1 MKNRFLQYA
10 FLSCS
15 LMVLFSAC
23 RKESFKGKETL
34 TAGKTF
40 VYFDAGG
47 GGNAGQ
53 EVDFHYA
60 VFTDV
65 ITQPFFIL
73 RRDAHNNSDLQKA
86 ITVTAKIADLAAYN
100 TDHQTD
106 YVPIPSNVG
115 TPIAD
120 PNITTTATTVTFKMG
135 AGVFAMNYGFTV
147 NGANFDASKKYAMLL
162 VITDFGGFS
171 KKHNDAGASLDTL
184 LITLGVKNQYDGIYH
199 AAGTFTRYSDPS
211 TFLDSRVINED
222 KVVGTVDANTVSS
235 TAADL
240 GEPITL
246 RVNADNSVT
255 VTFVGASLT
264 DLPGP
269 FTQVGDNVYDPAT
282 KTFTLHYQYR
292 GGLRTTAETLT
303 LK

>member
-15 LMVLFSAC
+15 LMILFSAC

-34 TAGKTF
+34 NAGKTY
-40 VYFDAGG
+40 VYFDAGS
-47 GGNAGQ
+47 GGNVGQ
-53 EVDFHYA
+53 EVDYHYA
-60 VFTDV
+60 IFTDV

-86 ITVTAKIADLAAYN
+86 ITVTAQISDLAAYN
-100 TDHQTD
+100 TANQTN
-106 YVPIPSNVG
+106 YEPIPSNVG

-135 AGVFAMNYGFTV
+135 AGVFAMNYGFSI

-184 LITLGVKNQYDGIYH
+184 LITLGVKNQYDGDYT
-199 AAGTFTRYSDPS
+199 ANGTISFPDPTSNRSWADRTKTLS
-211 TFLDSRVINED
+211 TVNATTNE
-222 KVVGTVDANTVSS
+222 TE
-235 TAADL
+235 AADL
-240 GEPITL
+240 GGSGYMMYL
-246 RVNADNSVT
+246 KVNADNTVT
-255 VTFVGASLT
+255 VTPAPT
-264 DLPGP
+264 APNQTIQNNGP
-269 FTQVGDNVYDPAT
+269 CTYDPAT
-282 KTFTLHYQYR
+282 KTYTLNYKYI
-292 GGLRTTAETLT
+292 GGTGDRVIHDVLVAN
-303 LK
+303 